1 LRGREAGP
9 DPFLRQRP
17 FILRQGAKHA
27 EQERP
32 LRRGRI
38 HLLPTVRPGWR
49 AGRPDLFLRQ
59 RLFMCAR
66 AQTAEQ
72 DALRRGRIHLL
83 GQEAGHA

>member
-1 LRGREAGP
+1 MERPTGAAPFAPALRGREAGP

-38 HLLPTVRPGWR
+38 S
-49 AGRPDLFLRQ
+49 
-59 RLFMCAR
+59 
-66 AQTAEQ
+66 
-72 DALRRGRIHLL
+72 LL
-83 GQEAGHA
+83 GQGAKGHALGLEGRDNLEQMRQ